1 MKNLLKTSLLTL
13 SVILLSQSTGAA
25 MENKI
30 KFDKNTYYLS
40 NPDSKTQSFAYYPK
54 NETIENWHTKIIFEQ
69 IPNLTNPTEAAAEF
83 AHKIQEETKGASVL
97 LYPDA
102 AMTSFINFPPDK
114 KYYDYSAIVFVPLK
128 EKGMTKFGYV
138 QRFYSS
144 ELGGQENARKA
155 AIEFAEK
162 NNKKYMEMV
171 DKSAKQ
177 MKF

>member
-1 MKNLLKTSLLTL
+1 MKKSLKNLLVGL
-13 SVILLSQSTGAA
+13 SVLIFTQSVGAT

-30 KFDKNTYYLS
+30 KFDKETYYLS
-40 NPDSKTQSFAYYPK
+40 NHDSKTQSFAYYPK
-54 NETIENWHTKIIFEQ
+54 NENIENWHTKIICEQ
-69 IPNLTNPTEAAAEF
+69 LPNLTNSTEAAAEF

-114 KYYDYSAIVFVPLK
+114 KYYDYSAVVFVPSQN
-128 EKGMTKFGYV
+128 KGLNKFGFV
-138 QRFYSS
+138 KRFYAT
-144 ELGGQENARKA
+144 ELNGQENARKS

-171 DKSAKQ
+171 DKSSKQ
-177 MKF
+177 IKF